1 MKTAEERV
9 GEIFDVLAISRR
21 VENAQR
27 ARAVAEILRAYVR
40 DCKRMRMEV
49 DALEVQSFSPA
60 PAPEP
65 RSYGESTT
73 PSACCDTGCTD
84 PPC

>member
-9 GEIFDVLAISRR
+9 GDIFDVLGISRR

-27 ARAVAEILRAYVR
+27 ARAVAEVLRAYVR
-40 DCKRMRMEV
+40 DCNRMRLEV
-49 DALEVQSFSPA
+49 DALEVQSFAAS

-65 RSYGESTT
+65 RTYGGSTT